1 MRSGFAAR
9 GAAAALAA
17 GTLASGC
24 GGGGASSLV
33 SASAPAAEPD
43 AAAAETT
50 TAEPE
55 TAPAAIS
62 MPELLSSFSG
72 RYADGAEVGFPTRIG
87 CLLQPGD
94 RYDYRTSL
102 SITLRVKEDL
112 DLPDEA
118 TTTRLDMDLESVVE
132 VVAPEGSEAST
143 ALVVVYTSRVT
154 GLDTDDPSA
163 SGLTAADLPVVSSK
177 FPAMGSEC
185 IASHPQPE
193 PQETPDLTEILG
205 DLGMRFAAD
214 QIAVPPPLRYGFP
227 PIDIDLSGPRRRW
240 TLPRRP
246 SRPDVGGWAG
256 DQRPPLLEIAFQ
268 ARSLEDGPTGPA
280 LTAEY
285 ATITPASLDVNVA
298 GQQRGDQIDQ
308 EAEWVVIQSYRDG
321 SIKGEMT
328 LLVAPGPNERIQA
341 VPSRIDETY
350 TASVE
355 LTRRT
360 PQATGA
366 LVDTPSQDLRAA
378 ADWVVETTT
387 AMVGMRDA
395 ADG

>member
-1 MRSGFAAR
+1 MRSGLAAR
-9 GAAAALAA
+9 GAAAALTAA
-17 GTLASGC
+17 AIASGC
-24 GGGGASSLV
+24 GGGGTPS
-33 SASAPAAEPD
+33 SAPAPTAEPGAD
-43 AAAAETT
+43 AAETT
-50 TAEPE
+50 T
-55 TAPAAIS
+55 TAPGAAIS
-62 MPELLSSFSG
+62 MPELLGSFSG
-72 RYADGAEVGFPTRIG
+72 RYADDREVGFPTRIG
-87 CLLQPGD
+87 CLLQSGD

-132 VVAPEGSEAST
+132 VVAPADDGASA
-143 ALVVVYTSRVT
+143 ALVVVYTSRIT

-163 SGLTAADLPVVSSK
+163 SGLSAANLPVVSSK

-193 PQETPDLTEILG
+193 PQEGPDLTEIMG

-214 QIAVPPPLRYGFP
+214 QIAVPPPLRFGFP
-227 PIDIDLSGPRRRW
+227 PIDIDLSGPRRGW

-246 SRPDVGGWAG
+246 SRPDVSGWAG
-256 DQRPPLLEIAFQ
+256 DQRLPLLEIAFQ
-268 ARSLEDGPTGPA
+268 ARSLEEGPTGPV

-298 GQQRGDQIDQ
+298 GQQRGEQIDQ

-321 SIKGEMT
+321 SIEGEVG

-350 TASVE
+350 TASVSV
-355 LTRRT
+355 TRST
-360 PQATGA
+360 PQGSGV
-366 LVDTPSQDLRAA
+366 LVDTPSQDLRAEA
-378 ADWVVETTT
+378 SWVVETATV
-387 AMVGMRDA
+387 MVGMSA
-395 ADG
+395 PHS

>member
-1 MRSGFAAR
+1 MRSGLAAR
-9 GAAAALAA
+9 GAAAALTA

-24 GGGGASSLV
+24 GGDGTSSPGPM
-33 SASAPAAEPD
+33 PAAEPGAD
-43 AAAAETT
+43 AAETT
-50 TAEPE
+50 T
-55 TAPAAIS
+55 TAPAPVAVIA

-72 RYADGAEVGFPTRIG
+72 RYADARDVGFPTRIG
-87 CLLQPGD
+87 CLLQSGD

-132 VVAPEGSEAST
+132 VVAPADDGASA
-143 ALVVVYTSRVT
+143 ALVVVYTSRIT

-163 SGLTAADLPVVSSK
+163 SGLSAADLPVVSSK

-193 PQETPDLTEILG
+193 PQEGPDLTEIMG

-246 SRPDVGGWAG
+246 SRPDVSGWAG
-256 DQRPPLLEIAFQ
+256 DQRLPLLEIAFQ
-268 ARSLEDGPTGPA
+268 ARSVEEGPTGPV

-321 SIKGEMT
+321 SIEGEVG

-350 TASVE
+350 TASVSV
-355 LTRRT
+355 TRST
-360 PQATGA
+360 PQGSGV
-366 LVDTPSQDLRAA
+366 LVDTPSQDLRAEA
-378 ADWVVETTT
+378 SWVVETATV
-387 AMVGMRDA
+387 MVGMSA
-395 ADG
+395 PHS

>member
-1 MRSGFAAR
+1 MRSGLAAR
-9 GAAAALAA
+9 GAAAALTAA
-17 GTLASGC
+17 AIASGC
-24 GGGGASSLV
+24 GGGGTPSPAP
-33 SASAPAAEPD
+33 APAAEPGAD
-43 AAAAETT
+43 AAETT
-50 TAEPE
+50 T
-55 TAPAAIS
+55 TAPGAAIA
-62 MPELLSSFSG
+62 MPELLSTFSG
-72 RYADGAEVGFPTRIG
+72 RYADDREVGFPTRIG
-87 CLLQPGD
+87 CLLQSGD

-132 VVAPEGSEAST
+132 VVAPADDGASA
-143 ALVVVYTSRVT
+143 ALVVVYTSRIT

-163 SGLTAADLPVVSSK
+163 SGLSAADLPVVSSK
-177 FPAMGSEC
+177 FPAMGSKC

-193 PQETPDLTEILG
+193 PQEGPDLTEIMG

-214 QIAVPPPLRYGFP
+214 QIAVPPPLRFGFP
-227 PIDIDLSGPRRRW
+227 PIDIDLSGPRRGW

-246 SRPDVGGWAG
+246 SRPDVSGWAG
-256 DQRPPLLEIAFQ
+256 DQRLPLLEIAFQ
-268 ARSLEDGPTGPA
+268 ARSLEEGPTGPV

-298 GQQRGDQIDQ
+298 GQQRGEQIDQ

-321 SIKGEMT
+321 SIEGEVG

-350 TASVE
+350 TASVSV
-355 LTRRT
+355 TRST
-360 PQATGA
+360 PQGSGV
-366 LVDTPSQDLRAA
+366 LVDTPSQDLRAEA
-378 ADWVVETTT
+378 SWVVETATV
-387 AMVGMRDA
+387 MVGMSA
-395 ADG
+395 PHS

>member
-1 MRSGFAAR
+1 MRSGLAAR
-9 GAAAALAA
+9 GAAAALTA
-17 GTLASGC
+17 GTLAYGC
-24 GGGGASSLV
+24 GGAGTSS
-33 SASAPAAEPD
+33 SAPAAEPG
-43 AAAAETT
+43 AAPAETT
-50 TAEPE
+50 T
-55 TAPAAIS
+55 TAPAPVAAIA

-72 RYADGAEVGFPTRIG
+72 RYADAEEVGFPTRIG
-87 CLLQPGD
+87 CLLQSGD

-132 VVAPEGSEAST
+132 VVAPADDGASA
-143 ALVVVYTSRVT
+143 ALVVVYTSRIT

-163 SGLTAADLPVVSSK
+163 SGLSAADLPVVSSK

-193 PQETPDLTEILG
+193 PQEGPDLTEIMS

-246 SRPDVGGWAG
+246 SRPDVSGWAG
-256 DQRPPLLEIAFQ
+256 DQRLPLLEIAFQ
-268 ARSLEDGPTGPA
+268 ARGLEDGPTGPV

-298 GQQRGDQIDQ
+298 EQQRGDQIDQ

-321 SIKGEMT
+321 SIGGEVA

-350 TASVE
+350 TASVSV
-355 LTRRT
+355 TRST
-360 PQATGA
+360 PQGSGV
-366 LVDTPSQDLRAA
+366 LVDTPSQDLRAEA
-378 ADWVVETTT
+378 SWVVEVATV
-387 AMVGMRDA
+387 MVGMSAPHR
-395 ADG
+395 

>member
-1 MRSGFAAR
+1 MRSGLAAR

-24 GGGGASSLV
+24 GGDGTPSPV
-33 SASAPAAEPD
+33 PVPAPAAEPG
-43 AAAAETT
+43 AGSAETT
-50 TAEPE
+50 T
-55 TAPAAIS
+55 TAPAPVAAIA
-62 MPELLSSFSG
+62 MPELLGSFSG
-72 RYADGAEVGFPTRIG
+72 RYADARDVGFPTRIG
-87 CLLQPGD
+87 CLLQSGD

-132 VVAPEGSEAST
+132 VVAPADDGASA
-143 ALVVVYTSRVT
+143 ALVVVYTSRIT

-163 SGLTAADLPVVSSK
+163 SGLSAADLPVVSSK

-193 PQETPDLTEILG
+193 PQEGPDLTEIMS

-246 SRPDVGGWAG
+246 SRPDVSGWAG
-256 DQRPPLLEIAFQ
+256 DQRLPLLEIAFQ
-268 ARSLEDGPTGPA
+268 ARSLEESPTGPV

-321 SIKGEMT
+321 SIEGEVG

-350 TASVE
+350 TASVSV
-355 LTRRT
+355 TRST
-360 PQATGA
+360 PQGSGV
-366 LVDTPSQDLRAA
+366 LVDTPSQDLRAEA
-378 ADWVVETTT
+378 SWVVETATV
-387 AMVGMRDA
+387 MVGMSA
-395 ADG
+395 PHS

>member
-1 MRSGFAAR
+1 MRSGLAAR

-24 GGGGASSLV
+24 GGDGTSS
-33 SASAPAAEPD
+33 SAPAPAAEPG
-43 AAAAETT
+43 AAPAETT
-50 TAEPE
+50 T
-55 TAPAAIS
+55 TAPAPVAAIA

-72 RYADGAEVGFPTRIG
+72 RYADARDVGFPTRIG
-87 CLLQPGD
+87 CLLQSGD

-132 VVAPEGSEAST
+132 VVAPEDDEASA
-143 ALVVVYTSRVT
+143 ALVVVYTSRIT

-163 SGLTAADLPVVSSK
+163 SGLSAADLPVVSSK

-193 PQETPDLTEILG
+193 PQEGPDLTEIMG

-246 SRPDVGGWAG
+246 SRPDVSGWAG
-256 DQRPPLLEIAFQ
+256 DQRLPLLEIGFQ
-268 ARSLEDGPTGPA
+268 ARSVEEGPTGPV

-321 SIKGEMT
+321 SIEGEVG

-350 TASVE
+350 TASVSV
-355 LTRRT
+355 TRST
-360 PQATGA
+360 PQGSGV
-366 LVDTPSQDLRAA
+366 LVDTPSQDLRAEA
-378 ADWVVETTT
+378 SWVVETATV
-387 AMVGMRDA
+387 MVGMSA
-395 ADG
+395 PHS

>member
-1 MRSGFAAR
+1 MRSGLAAR
-9 GAAAALAA
+9 GAAAALTAA
-17 GTLASGC
+17 AIASGC
-24 GGGGASSLV
+24 GGGGAPSP
-33 SASAPAAEPD
+33 APAPAAAPGAD
-43 AAAAETT
+43 AAETT
-50 TAEPE
+50 T
-55 TAPAAIS
+55 TAPGAAIA
-62 MPELLSSFSG
+62 MPELLGSFSG
-72 RYADGAEVGFPTRIG
+72 RYADDREVGFPTRIG
-87 CLLQPGD
+87 CLLQSGD

-132 VVAPEGSEAST
+132 VVAPADDGASA
-143 ALVVVYTSRVT
+143 ALVVVYTSRIT

-163 SGLTAADLPVVSSK
+163 SGLSAADLPVVSSK

-193 PQETPDLTEILG
+193 PQEGPDLTEIMG

-214 QIAVPPPLRYGFP
+214 QIAVPPPLRFGFP
-227 PIDIDLSGPRRRW
+227 PIDIDLSGPRRGW

-246 SRPDVGGWAG
+246 SRPDVSGWAG
-256 DQRPPLLEIAFQ
+256 DQRLPLLEIAFQ
-268 ARSLEDGPTGPA
+268 ARSLEEGPTGPV

-298 GQQRGDQIDQ
+298 GQQRGEQIDQ

-321 SIKGEMT
+321 SIEGEVG

-350 TASVE
+350 TASVSV
-355 LTRRT
+355 TRST
-360 PQATGA
+360 PQGSGV
-366 LVDTPSQDLRAA
+366 LVDTPSQDLRAEA
-378 ADWVVETTT
+378 SWVVETATV
-387 AMVGMRDA
+387 MVGMSA
-395 ADG
+395 PHS

>member
-1 MRSGFAAR
+1 MRPDLAAR
-9 GAAAALAA
+9 GAAAALAV
-17 GTLASGC
+17 GVLASGC
-24 GGGGASSLV
+24 GEGGAPSPS
-33 SASAPAAEPD
+33 PAAEPD
-43 AAAAETT
+43 AA
-50 TAEPE
+50 E
-55 TAPAAIS
+55 TAAAPVAIS

-72 RYADGAEVGFPTRIG
+72 RYADAEEVGFPTRIG
-87 CLLQPGD
+87 CLLRPGD

-102 SITLRVKEDL
+102 SITLRQTEDL
-112 DLPDEA
+112 ARPDEV

-132 VVAPEGSEAST
+132 VVAPEDSEASA
-143 ALVVVYTSRVT
+143 ALVVVYTSRIT

-163 SGLTAADLPVVSSK
+163 SGLSAADLPVVTSR

-193 PQETPDLTEILG
+193 PQEGPDLTEIMT

-246 SRPDVGGWAG
+246 SRPNIAGWPG
-256 DQRPPLLEIAFQ
+256 EQRLPALEIGFET
-268 ARSLEDGPTGPA
+268 SGFEKGPSGQT
-280 LTAEY
+280 LTAGYE
-285 ATITPASLDVNVA
+285 TVTPASLVVNVA
-298 GQQRGDQIDQ
+298 EQQRGDQIDQ
-308 EAEWVVIQSYRDG
+308 DAEWMVLQSYRDG
-321 SIKGEMT
+321 RLRGEAGF
-328 LLVAPGPNERIQA
+328 LVAPAPGGRIQA

-360 PQATGA
+360 PQAAGA

-378 ADWVVETTT
+378 ADWVVEATTV
-387 AMVGMRDA
+387 MVGMRA
-395 ADG
+395 ADDDE

>member
-1 MRSGFAAR
+1 MRSGLAAR
-9 GAAAALAA
+9 GAAAALTAA
-17 GTLASGC
+17 AIASGC
-24 GGGGASSLV
+24 GGGGTPS
-33 SASAPAAEPD
+33 SAPAPTAEPGAD
-43 AAAAETT
+43 AAETT
-50 TAEPE
+50 T
-55 TAPAAIS
+55 TAPGAAIS
-62 MPELLSSFSG
+62 MPELLGSFSG
-72 RYADGAEVGFPTRIG
+72 RYADDREVGFPTRIG
-87 CLLQPGD
+87 CLLQSGD

-132 VVAPEGSEAST
+132 VVAPADDGASA
-143 ALVVVYTSRVT
+143 ALVVVYTSRIT

-163 SGLTAADLPVVSSK
+163 SGLSAADLPVVSSK

-193 PQETPDLTEILG
+193 PQEGPDLTEIMG

-214 QIAVPPPLRYGFP
+214 QIAVPPPLRFGFP
-227 PIDIDLSGPRRRW
+227 PIDIDLSGPRRGW

-246 SRPDVGGWAG
+246 SRPDVSGWAG
-256 DQRPPLLEIAFQ
+256 DQRLPLLEIAFQ
-268 ARSLEDGPTGPA
+268 ARSLEEGPTGPV

-298 GQQRGDQIDQ
+298 GQQRGEQIDQ

-321 SIKGEMT
+321 SIEGEVG

-350 TASVE
+350 TASVSV
-355 LTRRT
+355 TRST
-360 PQATGA
+360 PQGSGV
-366 LVDTPSQDLRAA
+366 LVDTPSQDLRAEA
-378 ADWVVETTT
+378 SWVVETATV
-387 AMVGMRDA
+387 MVGMSA
-395 ADG
+395 PHS

>member
-1 MRSGFAAR
+1 MRSGLAAR

-24 GGGGASSLV
+24 GGGGAPSP
-33 SASAPAAEPD
+33 APAPAAEPGAD
-43 AAAAETT
+43 AAETT
-50 TAEPE
+50 TAGTE
-55 TAPAAIS
+55 TAPAPAIA

-72 RYADGAEVGFPTRIG
+72 RYADDREVGFPTRIG
-87 CLLQPGD
+87 CLLQSGD

-118 TTTRLDMDLESVVE
+118 TTTRLDVDLESVVE
-132 VVAPEGSEAST
+132 VVAPEGSGAGA
-143 ALVVVYTSRVT
+143 ALVVVYTSRIT

-163 SGLTAADLPVVSSK
+163 SGLSAADLPVVSSK

-193 PQETPDLTEILG
+193 PQEGPDLTEIMG

-214 QIAVPPPLRYGFP
+214 QIAVPPPLRFGFP

-246 SRPDVGGWAG
+246 SRPDVSGWAG
-256 DQRPPLLEIAFQ
+256 DQRLPLLEIAFQ
-268 ARSLEDGPTGPA
+268 ARSTEEGPTGPV

-308 EAEWVVIQSYRDG
+308 EAEWTVIQSYRDG
-321 SIKGEMT
+321 SIEGEVE

-350 TASVE
+350 TASVSV
-355 LTRRT
+355 TRST
-360 PQATGA
+360 PQGSGV
-366 LVDTPSQDLRAA
+366 LVNTPSQDLRSEAS
-378 ADWVVETTT
+378 WVVETATV
-387 AMVGMRDA
+387 MVGMSA
-395 ADG
+395 PHS

>member
-1 MRSGFAAR
+1 MRPDLAAR
-9 GAAAALAA
+9 GAAAALAF
-17 GTLASGC
+17 GVLASGC
-24 GGGGASSLV
+24 GEGGAPSPSPV
-33 SASAPAAEPD
+33 AEPD
-43 AAAAETT
+43 ADAPAETAAA
-50 TAEPE
+50 PV
-55 TAPAAIS
+55 AAIS

-72 RYADGAEVGFPTRIG
+72 RYADAEEVGFPTRIG
-87 CLLQPGD
+87 CLLRPGD

-102 SITLRVKEDL
+102 SITLRQTEDL
-112 DLPDEA
+112 ARPDEV

-132 VVAPEGSEAST
+132 VVAPEDSEASA
-143 ALVVVYTSRVT
+143 ALVVVYTSRIT

-163 SGLTAADLPVVSSK
+163 SGLSAADLPVVTSR

-193 PQETPDLTEILG
+193 PQEGPDLTEIMS

-227 PIDIDLSGPRRRW
+227 PIDIDLSGPRGHW

-246 SRPDVGGWAG
+246 SRPNIAGWPG
-256 DQRPPLLEIAFQ
+256 EQRLPALEIGFET
-268 ARSLEDGPTGPA
+268 SGFEEGPSGQI
-280 LTAEY
+280 LTAGYE
-285 ATITPASLDVNVA
+285 TVTPASLVVNVA
-298 GQQRGDQIDQ
+298 EQQRGDQIDQ
-308 EAEWVVIQSYRDG
+308 DAEWMVLQSYKDG
-321 SIKGEMT
+321 RLRGEAGF
-328 LLVAPGPNERIQA
+328 LVAPAPGGRIQA

-360 PQATGA
+360 PQAAGA

-378 ADWVVETTT
+378 ADWVVEATTV
-387 AMVGMRDA
+387 MVGMRA
-395 ADG
+395 ADDDE

>member
-1 MRSGFAAR
+1 MRPDLAAR
-9 GAAAALAA
+9 GAAAALAV
-17 GTLASGC
+17 GVLASGC
-24 GGGGASSLV
+24 GEGGAPSP
-33 SASAPAAEPD
+33 APGAEPD
-43 AAAAETT
+43 ADAPAETAAA
-50 TAEPE
+50 PV
-55 TAPAAIS
+55 AIS

-72 RYADGAEVGFPTRIG
+72 RYADAEEVGFPTRIG
-87 CLLQPGD
+87 CLLRPGD

-102 SITLRVKEDL
+102 SITLRQTEDL
-112 DLPDEA
+112 ARPDEV

-132 VVAPEGSEAST
+132 VVAPEDSEASA
-143 ALVVVYTSRVT
+143 ALVVVYTSRIT

-163 SGLTAADLPVVSSK
+163 SGLSAADLPVVTSR

-193 PQETPDLTEILG
+193 PQEGPDLTEIMT

-246 SRPDVGGWAG
+246 SRPNIAGWPG
-256 DQRPPLLEIAFQ
+256 EQRLPALEIGFET
-268 ARSLEDGPTGPA
+268 SGFEEGPSGQI
-280 LTAEY
+280 LTASYE
-285 ATITPASLDVNVA
+285 TVTPASLVVNVA
-298 GQQRGDQIDQ
+298 EQQRGDQIDQ
-308 EAEWVVIQSYRDG
+308 DAEWMVLQSYKDG
-321 SIKGEMT
+321 RLRGEAGF
-328 LLVAPGPNERIQA
+328 LVAPAPGGRIQA

-360 PQATGA
+360 PQAAGA

-378 ADWVVETTT
+378 ADWVVEATTV
-387 AMVGMRDA
+387 MVGMRA
-395 ADG
+395 ADDDE

>member
-1 MRSGFAAR
+1 MRSGLAAR

-24 GGGGASSLV
+24 GGGGTSSLV
-33 SASAPAAEPD
+33 SAPAAEPD
-43 AAAAETT
+43 AAATTT

-55 TAPAAIS
+55 TAPLDTIL

-87 CLLQPGD
+87 CLLRPGD

-112 DLPDEA
+112 DLPDEE
-118 TTTRLDMDLESVVE
+118 TTTRMNMDLESVVE
-132 VVAPEGSEAST
+132 VVAPEDSEAST
-143 ALVVVYTSRVT
+143 ALVVVYTSRIT

-321 SIKGEMT
+321 SIEGEMT

-387 AMVGMRDA
+387 AMVGMREA